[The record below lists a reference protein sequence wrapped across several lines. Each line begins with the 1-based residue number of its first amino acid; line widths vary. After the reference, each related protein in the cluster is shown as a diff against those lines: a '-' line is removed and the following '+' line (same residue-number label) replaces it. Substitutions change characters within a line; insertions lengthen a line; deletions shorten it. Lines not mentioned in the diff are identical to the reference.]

1 MDDLSKIL
9 SAIDDLTGDA
19 DLTGAANRTSWKDI
33 VKQTGLSNEAVQ
45 RGLRTMY
52 DAGGIVGSVVTMTD
66 DPEAFEMIDLR
77 RRRTGERIHSTGVAY
92 RSPSTTRLSRVALAA
107 GIGLAVLFVI
117 LMTMLLRTS
126 AHT

>member
-1 MDDLSKIL
+1 MDDLSRIL

-19 DLTGAANRTSWKDI
+19 DLTGAASRASWVDI

-52 DAGGIVGSVVTMTD
+52 DAGVVVGSVVTRSD
-66 DPEAFEMIDLR
+66 DPETFEMIDLR
-77 RRRTGERIHSTGVAY
+77 RRRSGERIHSTGVAY
-92 RSPSTTRLSRVALAA
+92 RSPNVTRFGRVALAA
-107 GIGLAVLFVI
+107 GLGLAVLFVI
-117 LMTMLLRTS
+117 LMLMLLRTS

>member
-1 MDDLSKIL
+1 MDDLSRIL

-19 DLTGAANRTSWKDI
+19 DLTGAASRTSSEDV

-52 DAGGIVGSVVTMTD
+52 QAGGIVGSVVTRTD

-77 RRRTGERIHSTGVAY
+77 RRRSGERIHSTGVAY
-92 RSPSTTRLSRVALAA
+92 RSPNVTRFGRVALAA
-107 GIGLAVLFVI
+107 GIGLAILFVI
-117 LMTMLLRTS
+117 LVSMLLRTT
-126 AHT
+126 AH